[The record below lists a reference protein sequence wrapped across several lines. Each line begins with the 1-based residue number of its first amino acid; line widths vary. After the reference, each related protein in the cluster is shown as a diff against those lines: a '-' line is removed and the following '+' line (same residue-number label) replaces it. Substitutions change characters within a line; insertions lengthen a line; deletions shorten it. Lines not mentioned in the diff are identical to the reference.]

1 MNIERKN
8 IMPLYQI
15 DTVKGRLT
23 PSVKAEIANKVTD
36 IHCQLTGA
44 PDTFV
49 NVVFREY
56 TEGDCFVARKPEG
69 RSFLGGQIR
78 HGRSV
83 ETRQAMLKALRDMWV
98 QTTGQ
103 SEAELIVGISE
114 VDPRMVLEAGF
125 FMPEP
130 GQEKAWFEEHH
141 ARLAELG
148 VQAG

>member
-1 MNIERKN
+1 
-8 IMPLYQI
+8 MPLYQV
-15 DTVKGRLT
+15 DTMKGRLT
-23 PSVKAEIANKVTD
+23 ASAKTELVNKITD
-36 IHCQLTGA
+36 IHCSFTGA
-44 PDTFV
+44 PEAFV

-83 ETRQAMLKALRDMWV
+83 ETRQAMLSAFRDMWV
-98 QTTGQ
+98 QITGQ
-103 SEAELIVGISE
+103 SEAELVVALAE
-114 VDPRMVLEAGF
+114 VDPRMALEAGL

-130 GQEKAWFEEHH
+130 GHEEEWFEEHH

>member
-1 MNIERKN
+1 
-8 IMPLYQI
+8 MPLYQI
-15 DTVKGRLT
+15 DTVKGWL
-23 PSVKAEIANKVTD
+23 SASMKAEIANRVTD
-36 IHCQLTGA
+36 IHCQFTGA

-56 TEGDCFVARKPEG
+56 AEGDCFVARKPEG

-83 ETRQAMLKALRDMWV
+83 ETRQAMLSAFRDMWV
-98 QTTGQ
+98 HITDQ
-103 SEAELIVGISE
+103 SEAELLVALTE
-114 VDPRMVLEAGF
+114 VDPRMALEAGF

-130 GQEKAWFEEHH
+130 GHEKEWFEEHH
-141 ARLAELG
+141 ARLAQLG